1 MDAKPGGAVR
11 LIVLLAARDLRLAA
25 LRPGQ
30 WLLPMLFFLLVG
42 LLHPFA
48 LGPEA
53 ALLRRLAP
61 GIAWTAALLASLI
74 PVGTLYAADRADGTL
89 DQLAVRG
96 IAMETLAAARLL
108 ALWGAFSLP
117 ILAALPLAL
126 LFLGGGFDALPL
138 LAPALALGGAGLSAL
153 AGLAGALTVGARG
166 GAGLVA
172 LVVLPLALPLLI
184 FGSRPDQ
191 PGALGLLAAST
202 LLLAALAPFG
212 VAAALRSARA

>member
-1 MDAKPGGAVR
+1 MRDRRPGPVR
-11 LIVLLAARDLRLAA
+11 LLALLIARDLALAAR
-25 LRPGQ
+25 RPGQ

-74 PVGTLYAADRADGTL
+74 PVGTLYAVDRADGTL
-89 DQLAVRG
+89 DQLGVRA
-96 IAMETLAAARLL
+96 IALETLAAARLV
-108 ALWGAFSLP
+108 ALWLAFVVP
-117 ILAALPLAL
+117 ILCALPPAL
-126 LFLGGGFDALPL
+126 LFLGGDFTLLPRL
-138 LAPALALGGAGLSAL
+138 VPALALGGAGLSAL
-153 AGLAGALTVGARG
+153 AGIAGALTVGARG

-184 FGSRPDQ
+184 FGSRPDE
-191 PGALGLLAAST
+191 PGALGLLAAAT
-202 LLLAALAPFG
+202 LLLLAIAPFAT
-212 VAAALRSARA
+212 AAALRLARG

>member
-1 MDAKPGGAVR
+1 
-11 LIVLLAARDLRLAA
+11 
-25 LRPGQ
+25 
-30 WLLPMLFFLLVG
+30 
-42 LLHPFA
+42 
-48 LGPEA
+48 
-53 ALLRRLAP
+53 
-61 GIAWTAALLASLI
+61 
-74 PVGTLYAADRADGTL
+74 
-89 DQLAVRG
+89 
-96 IAMETLAAARLL
+96 
-108 ALWGAFSLP
+108 
-117 ILAALPLAL
+117 
-126 LFLGGGFDALPL
+126 
-138 LAPALALGGAGLSAL
+138 LSAL